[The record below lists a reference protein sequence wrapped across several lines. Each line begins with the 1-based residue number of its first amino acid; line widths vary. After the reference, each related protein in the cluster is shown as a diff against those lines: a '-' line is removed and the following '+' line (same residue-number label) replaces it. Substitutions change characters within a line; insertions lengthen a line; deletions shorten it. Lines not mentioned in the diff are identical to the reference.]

1 MGVRRM
7 AYGVVVIGATA
18 VLGGPA
24 SAQGG
29 RGQVQPLPPALT
41 DCTSLASAVRTVAAN
56 DARLRDW
63 PNLARYR
70 EANHAVSQPTAVFM
84 GDSITDIWQQP
95 RFGDFFENPAY
106 VDRGIGGQTTP
117 QMLLRFRADVI
128 NLHPKVV
135 VILGGTND
143 IAGNTGPMT
152 DEEIEGNLQSMAEL
166 ADAAGIKV
174 VLSSL
179 TPVAAYH
186 TNPNAAPQTSQRPMA
201 RIHAINDWMKQY
213 AAAHH
218 HVYLDY
224 FSAMVDTQG
233 LLRADLSADDLHPTA
248 AGFALMAPL
257 AKAAVEQALR

>member
-95 RFGDFFENPAY
+95 RYGDFFENPAY
-106 VDRGIGGQTTP
+106 VDRGHNCRSYTHTIYIDGQ
-117 QMLLRFRADVI
+117 
-128 NLHPKVV
+128 
-135 VILGGTND
+135 
-143 IAGNTGPMT
+143 
-152 DEEIEGNLQSMAEL
+152 
-166 ADAAGIKV
+166 
-174 VLSSL
+174 
-179 TPVAAYH
+179 
-186 TNPNAAPQTSQRPMA
+186 PQTA
-201 RIHAINDWMKQY
+201 R
-213 AAAHH
+213 
-218 HVYLDY
+218 
-224 FSAMVDTQG
+224 G
-233 LLRADLSADDLHPTA
+233 TA
-248 AGFALMAPL
+248 CRNPDGTWTPL
-257 AKAAVEQALR
+257 T

>member
-1 MGVRRM
+1 
-7 AYGVVVIGATA
+7 
-18 VLGGPA
+18 
-24 SAQGG
+24 
-29 RGQVQPLPPALT
+29 
-41 DCTSLASAVRTVAAN
+41 
-56 DARLRDW
+56 
-63 PNLARYR
+63 
-70 EANHAVSQPTAVFM
+70 
-84 GDSITDIWQQP
+84 
-95 RFGDFFENPAY
+95 
-106 VDRGIGGQTTP
+106 
-117 QMLLRFRADVI
+117 
-128 NLHPKVV
+128 
-135 VILGGTND
+135 
-143 IAGNTGPMT
+143 
-152 DEEIEGNLQSMAEL
+152 MAEL

-224 FSAMVDTQG
+224 FSAMVDAQG